1 MGDSEYPGTA
11 DERLETC
18 KNRAKSLTSNELS
31 QDWEAIVRPK
41 LLWAAGLRD
50 LTNVAPGKGNTGH
63 CFNDFNHVDATTMLM
78 QTADNEHDGSV
89 RGIAVGNQLGEGIR
103 AASLPDA
110 GPGGDVVHV
119 FARRQSRTS
128 ARRRARAPS
137 LKSRET
143 RLGSRGTGGLFE
155 VCFSRR
161 RGHFFNHRRPNRER
175 PQYHGART
183 QFSNVERRQIR
194 RVRERLRE

>member
-18 KNRAKSLTSNELS
+18 KNRAKSLTANELS

-89 RGIAVGNQLGEGIR
+89 RGIAVGINWARGFER
-103 AASLPDA
+103 RVYPTP
-110 GPGGDVVHV
+110 GPVGRG
-119 FARRQSRTS
+119 ARVRSAPIKNLRTTSRTCNS
-128 ARRRARAPS
+128 S
-137 LKSRET
+137 LKSR
-143 RLGSRGTGGLFE
+143 GNSFGFQGNWGTFRGLF
-155 VCFSRR
+155 
-161 RGHFFNHRRPNRER
+161 
-175 PQYHGART
+175 
-183 QFSNVERRQIR
+183 
-194 RVRERLRE
+194 

>member
-18 KNRAKSLTSNELS
+18 KNRAKSLTANELS

-78 QTADNEHDGSV
+78 QTADTEHDGSV

-110 GPGGDVVHV
+110 GPGVG
-119 FARRQSRTS
+119 
-128 ARRRARAPS
+128 
-137 LKSRET
+137 
-143 RLGSRGTGGLFE
+143 
-155 VCFSRR
+155 
-161 RGHFFNHRRPNRER
+161 
-175 PQYHGART
+175 
-183 QFSNVERRQIR
+183 
-194 RVRERLRE
+194 